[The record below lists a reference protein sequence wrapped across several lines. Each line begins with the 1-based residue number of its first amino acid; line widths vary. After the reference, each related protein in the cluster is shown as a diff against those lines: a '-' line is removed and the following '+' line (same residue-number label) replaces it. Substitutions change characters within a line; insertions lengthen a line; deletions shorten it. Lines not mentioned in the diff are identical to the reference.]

1 MSGAGVTG
9 GAGGGRT
16 GAVLVLGGGIAG
28 IQSALDLAESGF
40 KVYLVETAPGI
51 GGIMAQLDKT
61 FPTNDCAM
69 CTISPRLV
77 EVGNHRNIVT
87 LRYSDLVKLSG
98 KAGDFTASV
107 KRKPCY
113 IIEEKC
119 TGCGLCAEQCPA
131 DAVDA
136 YNMGLTLRRA
146 AFILYPQSVPKK
158 FIIDREKCIGCG
170 LCKNRCAAGAVDF
183 EQKETCVELPVGAVI
198 LAPGL
203 EMYDAG
209 ALAQFGHGRYLNVLT
224 NMEFERML
232 SSTGPFES
240 TVLRMSD
247 GQPPKKIAFIQCVGS
262 RDVNH
267 NPYCSSICCT
277 ASVKHAVVARS
288 HDQNIESSIFF
299 MDERFIAKGSE
310 EYAERNLGSGGLRF
324 IDGRVAEVKGLPGD
338 DLQVVYSDENEQL
351 RAETFNMVVLATAC
365 VPPPEAVKL
374 ASGLGVRLNEHR
386 FCKTGEFSP
395 LETSVSGIFTAGFF
409 SEPKDIPDSVQ
420 QASGCAAKA
429 GVLLSPARFTQVREK
444 EYPKEKDVSN
454 LAPRIGVFVCHCG
467 TNIGGVVKVPEVVEY
482 ARKLPD
488 VVYVESNLFTCST
501 DTQGRIRETIE
512 KYDLNRV
519 IVSSCTPRTHE
530 PLFQEIMRDAGLNPF
545 LFEMANIRDQCS
557 WVHANEPVKAT
568 EKAKDLVRMS
578 VARARFL
585 EPLYLQRRPLKR
597 ASCTVIGG
605 GVAGMTAA
613 LDIADQGFEVDLVE
627 REKSLGGNVR
637 NIKATLETAD
647 VGKVLDSLAR
657 RVGKHPKINLHLGA
671 NVTGF
676 EGHVGDFKLRLSSG
690 SEVECATIVVAT
702 GALESVP
709 TEYQYGKD
717 PRVMTQLQFEKSFCE
732 HPEKFKGRSVV
743 MIQCVGSREPIIKD
757 RTYCSRTCCTTA
769 VRNGLELLRK
779 HPDSSVTVLYRDI
792 RTYGF
797 REDAYRE
804 ARGAGAVFVRYS
816 LERRPEVTLD
826 GGKLK
831 VRVKDTVLGRT
842 LEMAPDF
849 LVLSAATVPSPG
861 AEELSKLLKIP
872 LMDSGFF
879 LEAHMKLR
887 PVDFASEGIFLAGSA
902 HSPKF
907 ISEAI
912 SQASATA
919 GRASIILARGYV
931 ESGGV
936 IAEIDPQ
943 KCAAC
948 LTCVRLCPVKAP
960 RVGYQEKA
968 PVHGGF
974 ALPSAV
980 VVIEESQCVGC
991 GICSAA
997 CPSKAIQLRHYR
1009 DRQVIAKAE
1018 ALLME
1023 TISCVANGGGT

>member
-1 MSGAGVTG
+1 LSGTG
-9 GAGGGRT
+9 AAAGAGGEKV

-28 IQSALDLAESGF
+28 IQSALDLADSGF
-40 KVYLVETAPGI
+40 KVYLVENAPGI

-87 LRYSDLVKLSG
+87 MRYSDLEGISG
-98 KAGDFTASV
+98 NAGDFTAAV
-107 KRKPCY
+107 RRKPCY
-113 IIEEKC
+113 ILEEKC
-119 TGCGLCAEQCPA
+119 TGCGLCAEHCPV
-131 DAVDA
+131 DAVDE

-158 FIIDREKCIGCG
+158 YLIDREKCIGCG

-183 EQKETCVELPVGAVI
+183 EQKETRMAVKVGAVI

-209 ALAQFGHGRYLNVLT
+209 KLAQFGHGRYINVFT

-247 GQPPKKIAFIQCVGS
+247 GQPPKRIAFIQCVGS

-267 NPYCSSICCT
+267 NPHCSSICCT
-277 ASVKHAVVARS
+277 ASVKQAVVARS
-288 HDQNIESSIFF
+288 HNSDIEATIFF

-310 EYAERNLGSGGLRF
+310 EYAERNLGPGGLRYV
-324 IDGRVAEVKGLPGD
+324 DGRVAEVRPLPND
-338 DLQVVYSDENEQL
+338 DLSVVYADENEQL
-351 RAETFNMVVLATAC
+351 RAEPFNMVVLATAC
-365 VPPPEAVKL
+365 VPPHEAVAL
-374 ASGLGVRLNEHR
+374 ASGLGVKLNEHR
-386 FCKTGEFSP
+386 FCKTGEFAP
-395 LETSVSGIFTAGFF
+395 LETSVPGIFTAGFF
-409 SEPKDIPDSVQ
+409 SEPKDVPDSVQ

-429 GVLLSPARFTQVREK
+429 GVLLARARFTQVKAK
-444 EYPKEKDVSN
+444 EYPREKDVSN
-454 LAPRIGVFVCHCG
+454 MSPRIGVFVCHCG
-467 TNIGGVVKVPEVVEY
+467 TNIGGVVRVPEVVEY

-488 VVYVESNLFTCST
+488 VVYAEANLFTCST
-501 DTQGRIRETIE
+501 DTQERIRQTIE

-519 IVSSCTPRTHE
+519 VVSSCTPRTHE
-530 PLFQEIMRDAGLNPF
+530 PLFQEILRDAGLNPF

-557 WVHANEPVKAT
+557 WVHAGEPAKAT
-568 EKAKDLVRMS
+568 EKSKDLVRMA
-578 VARARFL
+578 VARARYL
-585 EPLYLQRRPLKR
+585 EPLYLHRRPLAR

-627 REKSLGGNVR
+627 REKCLGGNVR
-637 NIKATLETAD
+637 NIQATLETHD
-647 VGKVLDSLAR
+647 VGRVLDGLAR
-657 RVGKHPKINLHLGA
+657 RVEKHPKITLHLGA
-671 NVTGF
+671 TLAGF
-676 EGHVGDFKLRLSSG
+676 EGHVGDFKLRLSTG
-690 SEVECATIVVAT
+690 AEVECAVIIVAT
-702 GALESVP
+702 GARESVP
-709 TEYQYGKD
+709 TEHLYGKD
-717 PRVMTQLQFEKSFCE
+717 PRIMTQLEFEKAFE
-732 HPEKFKGRSVV
+732 ADPARFKGKSVV
-743 MIQCVGSREPIIKD
+743 MIQCVGSREPKIKD

-769 VRNGLELLRK
+769 VRNSLELLRRC
-779 HPDSSVTVLYRDI
+779 PGSTATVLYRDI

-816 LERRPEVTLD
+816 LERRPEVSLE
-826 GGKLK
+826 GGRLR
-831 VRVKDTVLGRT
+831 VRAFDTVLGRT
-842 LEMAPDF
+842 LDMCPDF
-849 LVLSAATVPSPG
+849 LVLSAATVPSAG
-861 AEELSKLLKIP
+861 NEELSKLLKIP

-887 PVDFASEGIFLAGSA
+887 PVDFASEGLYLAGSA

-919 GRASIILARGYV
+919 GRASAVLARGYV

-936 IAEIDPQ
+936 IAEIDPR

-960 RVGYQEKA
+960 RVVYQEKG

-974 ALPSAV
+974 SLPSSV
-980 VVIEESQCVGC
+980 VTIEESQCVGC
-991 GICSAA
+991 GVCSAA

-1023 TISCVANGGGT
+1023 TLVCETNGGKA

>member
-1 MSGAGVTG
+1 VSAADAGNV
-9 GAGGGRT
+9 
-16 GAVLVLGGGIAG
+16 GAVLVVGGGIAG

-40 KVYLVETAPGI
+40 KVFLVESSPGI

-87 LRYSDLVKLSG
+87 LRNTEVEG
-98 KAGDFTASV
+98 VTGRAGDFRANIV
-107 KRKPCY
+107 RKPCY
-113 IIEEKC
+113 VIEEKC
-119 TGCGLCAEQCPA
+119 TGCGLCAEHCPI
-131 DAVDA
+131 DAVDE
-136 YNMGLTLRRA
+136 YNLELTQRRA
-146 AFILYPQSVPKK
+146 AYILYPQCVPKK
-158 FIIDREKCIGCG
+158 YAIDREKCIGCG
-170 LCKNRCAAGAVDF
+170 LCKNRCIAGAIDF
-183 EQKETCVELPVGAVI
+183 EQKEQRATLAVGAVI
-198 LAPGL
+198 FAPGL
-203 EMYDAG
+203 EMYDPEVLG
-209 ALAQFGHGRYLNVLT
+209 QFGYGRYPNVVT
-224 NMEFERML
+224 NMEFERL
-232 SSTGPFES
+232 LGATGPFES
-240 TVLRMSD
+240 TVLRLSD
-247 GQPPKKIAFIQCVGS
+247 GQPPARVAFIQCVGS
-262 RDVNH
+262 RDVKH

-277 ASVKHAVVARS
+277 ASVKQAVVARA
-288 HDQNIESSIFF
+288 HDPKLESAIFF

-310 EYAERNLGSGGLRF
+310 EYAHRNLTAGGLRF
-324 IDGRVAEVKGLPGD
+324 IDGRVAEVKSLPDD
-338 DLQVVYSDENEQL
+338 DLLVVYANEDEKIVSE
-351 RAETFNMVVLATAC
+351 RFNMVVLATSC
-365 VPPPEAVKL
+365 VPPPSAVEL
-374 ASGLGVRLNEHR
+374 AGKLGVAINAYR
-386 FCKTGEFSP
+386 FCKTGEFRP
-395 LETSVSGIFTAGFF
+395 LESSVPGIFVAGFF

-429 GVLLSPARFTQVREK
+429 GVLLSKARFSQVKSK

-454 LAPRIGVFVCHCG
+454 LSPRIGVFVCHCG
-467 TNIGGVVKVPEVVEY
+467 TNIGGVVRVPEIVEY
-482 ARKLPD
+482 ARKLQD
-488 VVYVESNLFTCST
+488 VVYAEANLFTCST
-501 DTQGRIRETIE
+501 DTQERIRETIK

-519 IVSSCTPRTHE
+519 VVSSCTPRTHE
-530 PLFQEIMRDAGLNPF
+530 ALFREILRDAGLNPF

-557 WVHANEPVKAT
+557 WVHANEPDKAT
-568 EKAKDLVRMS
+568 VKSKDLLRMS

-605 GVAGMTAA
+605 GVAGITAA

-627 REKSLGGNVR
+627 RERSLGGNLR
-637 NIKATLETAD
+637 NISSTLETPD
-647 VGKVLDSLAR
+647 VGRILRGLAAR
-657 RVGKHPKINLHLGA
+657 AAAHPNIILHLGA
-671 NVTGF
+671 TVNAF
-676 EGHVGDFKLRLSSG
+676 EGHLGDFKLTLSSG
-690 SEVECATIVVAT
+690 VQVGCATIVVAT
-702 GALESVP
+702 GARESIP
-709 TEYQYGKD
+709 TEYMYGKD
-717 PRVMTQLQFEKSFCE
+717 ARILTQLEFEKAFHEDPASFSD
-732 HPEKFKGRSVV
+732 KSVV
-743 MIQCVGSREPIIKD
+743 MIQCVGSREPGTKN

-769 VRNGLELLRK
+769 VRNALELLKR
-779 HPDSSVTVLYRDI
+779 HPGSNVTVLHRDI

-804 ARGAGAVFVRYS
+804 ARGAGALFVRYS
-816 LERRPEVTLD
+816 LERRPEVLLD

-831 VRVKDTVLGRT
+831 VRVQDTVLGRT
-842 LEMAPDF
+842 LEMSPDF
-849 LVLSAATVPSPG
+849 LVLSSASVPSEG

-919 GRASIILARGYV
+919 GRSSAILARGYV

-936 IAEIDPQ
+936 VAEIDPQ

-960 RVGYQEKA
+960 RVMYQDKA

-974 ALPSAV
+974 ALPSSV
-980 VVIEESQCVGC
+980 VIIEESQCVGC

-997 CPSKAIQLRHYR
+997 CPSKAIQLRHYL
-1009 DRQVIAKAE
+1009 DKQVIAKAE

-1023 TISCVANGGGT
+1023 TISCAENGGNA